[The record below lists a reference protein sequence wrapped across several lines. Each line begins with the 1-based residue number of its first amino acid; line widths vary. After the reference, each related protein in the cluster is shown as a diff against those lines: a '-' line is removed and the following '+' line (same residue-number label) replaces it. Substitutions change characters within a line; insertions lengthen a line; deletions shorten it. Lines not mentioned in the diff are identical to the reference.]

1 MNKSNLT
8 IPIKYYTT
16 YIDKIPDIPILDAI
30 ERFGPNMFDQYIP
43 QMIEKADYA
52 YAEGKWTIKQK
63 LQHIIDT
70 ERVFAHRAFV
80 LSRHDDA
87 ILASFDQDPYVVFAN
102 VSHKTIEE
110 LMYEWQI
117 ARISTRLIFKS
128 LSDDDLL
135 FLGNVAGQRL
145 NALAMGF
152 ALCGHAQHHLEI
164 LTDKYLITAP

>member
-1 MNKSNLT
+1 MKKSNLT

-16 YIDKIPDIPILDAI
+16 YIDKIPDIPILEAI
-30 ERFGPNMFDQYIP
+30 ELFGPNMFDQYIP

-80 LSRHDDA
+80 LGRHDDA
-87 ILASFDQDPYVVFAN
+87 ILASFDQDKYVPYAN
-102 VSHKTIEE
+102 IQNKSIEE

-117 ARISTRLIFKS
+117 VRISTRLLFKT
-128 LSDDDLL
+128 LSNEDLL
-135 FLGNVAGQRL
+135 FLGNAAGQKL

-164 LTDKYLITAP
+164 LRDKYLI